1 MVASTVNV
9 NIGILAIQ
17 GGFTEHKAA
26 FIRSVASPKL
36 AHLNIKLSVY
46 ELRSA
51 NDVIDDLDGIVI
63 PGGESTTMGR
73 FLDQRGFGSK
83 IKDLLNNSNESKRP
97 LVWGTCAGLIL
108 LSNDLEKQ
116 KTGGQ
121 FHLGGLDVKVS
132 RNFFG
137 RQIDSFESEVTLK
150 NSMLDGQTNYNGV
163 FIRAPAVLEC
173 TGDDVEVLATITHPN
188 QIDERPV
195 IVGVRQKLLM
205 ATAFHPELTDDVSWH
220 VYFIENIIK
229 RREEKL

>member
-1 MVASTVNV
+1 MVASIVNV

-83 IKDLLNNSNESKRP
+83 IKDLLNNSDESKRP

-121 FHLGGLDVKVS
+121 FHVSITLPYLTWAILSNSIHGGAQSAPPL
-132 RNFFG
+132 FF
-137 RQIDSFESEVTLK
+137 EYV
-150 NSMLDGQTNYNGV
+150 
-163 FIRAPAVLEC
+163 
-173 TGDDVEVLATITHPN
+173 
-188 QIDERPV
+188 
-195 IVGVRQKLLM
+195 LLM
-205 ATAFHPELTDDVSWH
+205 LKKVRIFRDDASS
-220 VYFIENIIK
+220 
-229 RREEKL
+229 